1 MKESIFLTSA
11 QETQEQIKDEWTEL
25 EMSQLPK
32 SASDFIEDFKELNG
46 NTKQKMSFLK

>member
-1 MKESIFLTSA
+1 MKESIFLTST

-46 NTKQKMSFLK
+46 NAKRKMSFLK